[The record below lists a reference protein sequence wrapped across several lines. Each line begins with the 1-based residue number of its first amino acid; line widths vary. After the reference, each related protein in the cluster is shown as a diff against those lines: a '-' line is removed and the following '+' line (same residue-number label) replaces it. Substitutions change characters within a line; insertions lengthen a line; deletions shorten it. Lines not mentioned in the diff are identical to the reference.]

1 MSPQDDST
9 PPTAQDAVRKAQE
22 IVARLS
28 NQYPIVVA
36 DSNQQQQQQQQPSS
50 NGTTETATPSTSTT
64 AENTTATTKS
74 SKRKRWG
81 IMSSSSF
88 NEDSK
93 NNEVSKRPHTDG
105 TTAVTNNPVTANP
118 QIPIAQLLMGTTA
131 ASNHTPSSDVTVKR
145 LWVTVNH
152 ERPAAH
158 YVAYLTPKLRPIV
171 AHANGH
177 TDDPAIT
184 ADPDATQEDAHE
196 NDDDDDGTKLRIVF
210 KGKGSTNIPP
220 LPGVPE
226 EPLHIYMTGPKAL
239 VEATTTAIDDL
250 IHEASHAEPLIEA
263 VIAAQQA
270 QELALITTMES
281 IQTNTYKPMSVTSLI
296 HGNSNTDVKDG
307 SLLALPADRLAA
319 ALLHGTTAALT
330 QEMEVPN
337 HVVGTI
343 IGRGGETI
351 ASIQAQTNCKLQI
364 QKEQDMVPGQVHRI
378 ITMSAN
384 SQAAIDACQSIV
396 QSLVNERIQKMNAG
410 GNHYQGNNNNASS
423 NIVLLD
429 GSTVPS
435 HHSLVEVLVPDA
447 DVGLVIGKMGGRC
460 IVVTASGM
468 FFEFGIFVDTT
479 VNILNFFYFS

>member
-1 MSPQDDST
+1 M
-9 PPTAQDAVRKAQE
+9 
-22 IVARLS
+22 
-28 NQYPIVVA
+28 
-36 DSNQQQQQQQQPSS
+36 
-50 NGTTETATPSTSTT
+50 
-64 AENTTATTKS
+64 
-74 SKRKRWG
+74 
-81 IMSSSSF
+81 
-88 NEDSK
+88 
-93 NNEVSKRPHTDG
+93 
-105 TTAVTNNPVTANP
+105 
-118 QIPIAQLLMGTTA
+118 
-131 ASNHTPSSDVTVKR
+131 
-145 LWVTVNH
+145 
-152 ERPAAH
+152 
-158 YVAYLTPKLRPIV
+158 
-171 AHANGH
+171 
-177 TDDPAIT
+177 
-184 ADPDATQEDAHE
+184 
-196 NDDDDDGTKLRIVF
+196 
-210 KGKGSTNIPP
+210 
-220 LPGVPE
+220 
-226 EPLHIYMTGPKAL
+226 
-239 VEATTTAIDDL
+239 

-460 IVVTASGM
+460 IVVTAAGM
-468 FFEFGIFVDTT
+468 FF
-479 VNILNFFYFS
+479 LNLVFLSTRGLTF